1 MDKIQKYDVQI
12 VGGGLAGLSLALAL
26 GKNNIKTLLI
36 DNLENPNKTNKTDG
50 RTTALMESSVNY
62 LDNLGIWKNIKQN
75 SCKISCMRIINIVPP
90 NKISN
95 EVIFESNKIGINALA
110 HNIDN
115 HILRTELCNEIS
127 KFKSIKHL
135 FNSKCKNAIQKND
148 GWVVNTDKGK
158 YSAKLTIGADGRSST
173 IRKCAGIN
181 FKKKDY
187 NQSAIVFNINHTQ
200 NTNNT
205 STEFMYPEGAF
216 TFVPMGKNKSA
227 IVWVEQTDQVNKL
240 ILNDKLLKQKFIQK
254 SQKMFGEIEILT
266 KPKSFPLSKIIAET
280 NISDK
285 LCLIGEAHHGITP
298 VAAQGL
304 NLSLRDSAILAEL
317 IIKNKDDDFNKILI
331 SYNKKRLKDI
341 KTRIIGTDIF
351 HNFSRFSNPISIGI
365 KSIATNMLNRM
376 PQAKNQLMKLG
387 LSFPDGLPNMM
398 RKNNKI

>member
-1 MDKIQKYDVQI
+1 MNKIQKYDVQI

-62 LDNLGIWKNIKQN
+62 LDNLGVWENIKQN

-110 HNIDN
+110 YNIDN

-127 KFKSIKHL
+127 KIKSVKHL
-135 FNSKCKNAIQKND
+135 FNSKCTNAIQQND
-148 GWVVNTDKGK
+148 GWVINTDNDK
-158 YSAKLTIGADGRSST
+158 YIAKLTIGADGRGST
-173 IRKCAGIN
+173 IRKCAKIN

-187 NQSAIVFNINHTQ
+187 NQSAIVFNINHTH
-200 NTNNT
+200 NNNNT

-216 TFVPMGKNKSA
+216 TFVPMKKNKSA
-227 IVWVEQTDQVNKL
+227 IVWVEQTDEVNKL
-240 ILNDKLLKQKFIQK
+240 IQNNELLKQKFIQK
-254 SQKMFGEIEILT
+254 SQKIFGDIEIIT
-266 KPKSFPLSKIIAET
+266 KPKSFPLNKIIADT
-280 NISDK
+280 NISNK

-317 IIKNKDDDFNKILI
+317 IINNKEDDFNEVLT

-341 KTRIIGTDIF
+341 KTRIIGTDVF
-351 HNFSRFSNPISIGI
+351 HNFSKLSNPISIGI
-365 KSIATNMLNRM
+365 KLIATNILNRISE
-376 PQAKNQLMKLG
+376 AKNQLMKLG
-387 LSFPDGLPNMM
+387 LLFPDGLPNMM
-398 RKNNKI
+398 KKNYKI